1 MSAPGIYESVDQAQL
16 DKLAS
21 EYESMLEA
29 NRQAGQK
36 WLGHKREY
44 EALRDK
50 LDTLSDRATHEA
62 MVPLGKKA
70 FMMGHLVHTNEI
82 MVLLGDNWFAER
94 SAKQAKVICEKR
106 LKQCDETLKGLT
118 QELDLVDSWRRETRQ
133 MSRDA
138 QDGQLEIR
146 EPFDEKAE
154 AEWREKHRESLKKVR
169 QTEQTKKETISD
181 EELWKRLDQLEI
193 EEELDAHMEKTAQ
206 LPDVEDP
213 EEEVSSPD
221 SSDWSESPPLTD
233 DEDEVE
239 ASEVPKET
247 EEEDKTKSRNVVKR
261 RVSFA
266 DSNKDDPKNLETSVI
281 DTLLNEP
288 ICLIEIQHSRNSE
301 KADKSDPFALP
312 SHNLSPK
319 DVDKL
324 FKKPSILKPFD
335 QSAIQIRSL
344 DEQIEDTRKEPAC
357 AVGDVVIEKVP
368 ETPIAP
374 PHPARKRVSRFK
386 QSRMAQQ

>member
-1 MSAPGIYESVDQAQL
+1 
-16 DKLAS
+16 
-21 EYESMLEA
+21 MLEA

-62 MVPLGKKA
+62 LVPLGKKA

-106 LKQCDETLKGLT
+106 LKQCDETLQGLT

-133 MSRDA
+133 MTQDA

-154 AEWREKHRESLKKVR
+154 AEWREKHRESQKKVR
-169 QTEQTKKETISD
+169 QQTKSREETVSD

-193 EEELDAHMEKTAQ
+193 EEELDAHLEKTAQ
-206 LPDVEDP
+206 VASANVPDVQV
-213 EEEVSSPD
+213 EVSSPD

-233 DEDEVE
+233 DEEDVDQD
-239 ASEVPKET
+239 SEEET
-247 EEEDKTKSRNVVKR
+247 EHGTESPKDRNVIKR

-266 DSNKDDPKNLETSVI
+266 VSEKNDSKDHDAESVI

-288 ICLIEIQHSRNSE
+288 ICLIEIQHSRSSD
-301 KADKSDPFALP
+301 KADTPDPMGLP
-312 SHNLSPK
+312 SHDFSPK

-335 QSAIQIRSL
+335 QSAIQIRSS
-344 DEQIEDTRKEPAC
+344 DEQSEEAC
-357 AVGDVVIEKVP
+357 AVGNLVIEKVP
-368 ETPIAP
+368 DTPIVP
-374 PHPARKRVSRFK
+374 PNPPRKRVSRFK
-386 QSRMAQQ
+386 QSRMAQK